1 MGEKVELLVKA
12 AEHFPAKIN
21 STSSVAAVK
30 CIKEKLTEAQ
40 LSLFRTTCFGK
51 LLEMNDLK
59 FSGQLVH
66 NLLLRQIQSPV
77 KSEMWFAVGG
87 NRLRFSIQEFCLIT
101 GLECGPEP
109 PVLSKEKGDGC
120 GSFRSSM
127 LNGEVRFNNKTL
139 EAMFRAASSDNDE
152 DMVKLA
158 LLYFLETVLFG
169 KDQKVHIGAH
179 HVELLEDLETFN
191 KYPWGQKCYET
202 TLNSLKRDL
211 RRMSQE
217 YHTTSREIVSGKKRK
232 RQASK
237 EKECIK
243 QYPLHGFPYAFQ
255 IWACEAIPAVGVA
268 IAVKSGCLLPRI
280 VNWITPVTPDAT
292 YVMKLLDQKNTQ
304 VLQKL
309 QPTPRESGE
318 EYVKFLLSP
327 ECALEPPEIDGEGQE
342 DMLASNESE
351 NVARERAEEKR
362 PINVS
367 TCHQQQSKHVCL
379 DCKANNEENKRKLDT
394 LGQRMD
400 AMDKK
405 LDFIITLLGGEG
417 QTPKKD
423 ADYCREKMENEM
435 EVVRKKKENDME
447 VDGKNMEN
455 DMEVEDKNLDK
466 KVVLD
471 IPEEEF
477 HVDVWMG
484 EEKGVQEH
492 FESQLHVDDLSN
504 DEGNTP
510 TERVEDKCNTT
521 LEITSPNTSQ
531 ERSIIV
537 YEQHPPIPPKRR
549 SRKAAVLKSP
559 YAETEVKKPKKLIK
573 FKPFPKLPQS
583 ELTKF
588 MSWLEEDDSVDF
600 SKNVVQLPLCRATRA
615 WFKTLY
621 TPDKWLND
629 EQNLD
634 ARFGRYKNKED
645 LWQPR
650 DRLFDYANGL
660 SPQFAT
666 PWVET
671 DKVYIPLNYE
681 SKHWILAEVDF
692 IARKIIVYDSE
703 QNFIGSGKKFNKFM
717 EPLSTL
723 LPLLLHAIEFFSKR
737 PEIHH
742 REDMTPWLVERCE
755 NVPQQEKSDCGV
767 FVIKFAEHLIHGID
781 IDMVKA
787 EKAQYFRQ
795 QLCLNLWRSRK
806 AV

>member
-1 MGEKVELLVKA
+1 
-12 AEHFPAKIN
+12 
-21 STSSVAAVK
+21 
-30 CIKEKLTEAQ
+30 
-40 LSLFRTTCFGK
+40 
-51 LLEMNDLK
+51 
-59 FSGQLVH
+59 
-66 NLLLRQIQSPV
+66 
-77 KSEMWFAVGG
+77 MWFAVGG
-87 NRLRFSIQEFCLIT
+87 KRLRFSIQEFCLIT
-101 GLECGPEP
+101 GLKCGPEP
-109 PVLSKEKGDGC
+109 SVLSKEKGDGS

-127 LNGEVRFNNKTL
+127 LNGE
-139 EAMFRAASSDNDE
+139 
-152 DMVKLA
+152 
-158 LLYFLETVLFG
+158 
-169 KDQKVHIGAH
+169 
-179 HVELLEDLETFN
+179 
-191 KYPWGQKCYET
+191 
-202 TLNSLKRDL
+202 
-211 RRMSQE
+211 
-217 YHTTSREIVSGKKRK
+217 
-232 RQASK
+232 
-237 EKECIK
+237 
-243 QYPLHGFPYAFQ
+243 

-268 IAVKSGCLLPRI
+268 IAIKSGCLLPRI
-280 VNWITPVTPDAT
+280 VNWITPGTPDAT

-327 ECALEPPEIDGEGQE
+327 ECALEPPEINGEGQE

-367 TCHQQQSKHVCL
+367 TCHQQQSKRVCL
-379 DCKANNEENKRKLDT
+379 DCKANNEESKMKLDT

-492 FESQLHVDDLSN
+492 FESQLHVDDLSD
-504 DEGNTP
+504 DEGNIP

-537 YEQHPPIPPKRR
+537 YEHPSIPPKRR

-559 YAETEVKKPKKLIK
+559 YAETEVKKPKKLLK

-629 EQNLD
+629 EHIDSALYWIREVKSNSPTTKMEICTTTDVLFQQNLD

-671 DKVYIPLNYE
+671 DKVYISLNYE
-681 SKHWILAEVDF
+681 SNHWILAEVDF

-703 QNFIGSGKKFNKFM
+703 KNFIRSGKKLNKFM

-742 REDMTPWLVERCE
+742 REDMTPWSVERCE

-806 AV
+806 TV